1 MSKLNQTP
9 VDGDLALALDTRIP
23 PTVFLLTG
31 CVAVIGCN
39 SLVLSPIAPEVSR
52 SLGASVQGVMIASAA
67 FGLGTAGSALFLAR
81 HIDRLG
87 AWRMLRMAF
96 AVLAFALGVSAV
108 APLLAVLVA
117 AQLVAGLAAGIA
129 LPAIYTNAATVAPSG
144 RETETVGIVL
154 TGWTLSLVAGV
165 SLSAVLADMLHW
177 RAVFA
182 LVCLLAVGAFLVL
195 AFNGRRDTLSEE
207 PAMAPL
213 AALRT
218 PGLVPLLL
226 ACGAFMGSFY
236 GVYAYVGDH
245 LANAL
250 GKPVS
255 ANGLLTLVYGLGF
268 GAAVLLDRPVQNL
281 GVRNLLP
288 FAFAFVAAVYLAIL
302 WGADSFETL
311 LAIAFVWGLAN
322 HLGLNMLIVRLTG
335 IAPTRRGAIMGL
347 NSATTYIAA
356 FAGTLAFGPVYA
368 GFGLGATAAV
378 AALLMLFAA
387 IAAAR

>member
-1 MSKLNQTP
+1 MSKINQTP
-9 VDGDLALALDTRIP
+9 IEEPLALALDGRIP
-23 PTVFLLTG
+23 PAVFLLTG

-52 SLGASVQGVMIASAA
+52 SLDASVQGVMIASAA

-87 AWRMLRMAF
+87 AWRMLRLAF
-96 AVLAFALGVSAV
+96 AALAAALGVSAL
-108 APLLAVLVA
+108 APVLAMLVA
-117 AQLVAGLAAGIA
+117 AQLVAGLAAGVA
-129 LPAIYTNAATVAPSG
+129 LPAIYTNAATVAPAG

-165 SLSAVLADMLHW
+165 SLSAVLADILHW

-182 LVCLLAVGAFLVL
+182 LVCLLAVGAFLIL
-195 AFNGRRDTLSEE
+195 ALNGRRDTPSDE

-218 PGLVPLLL
+218 PGLLPLLL
-226 ACGAFMGSFY
+226 ACGAFMASFY
-236 GVYAYVGDH
+236 GVYGYIGAH
-245 LANAL
+245 LAGAL

-268 GAAVLLDRPVQNL
+268 GGAVLLDRPVQRL
-281 GVRNLLP
+281 GAHNLLP
-288 FAFAFVAAVYLAIL
+288 FAFAFVAAIYLFMM
-302 WGADSFETL
+302 WGAHSFGIL
-311 LAIAFVWGLAN
+311 LAVAFVWGLAN
-322 HLGLNMLIVRLTG
+322 HLGLNMLIVRLSG
-335 IAPTRRGAIMGL
+335 IAPARRGAIMGL

-356 FAGTLAFGPVYA
+356 FAGTLGFGPVYA
-368 GFGLGATAAV
+368 GFGLPAAAAMAALLTLV
-378 AALLMLFAA
+378 AALS
-387 IAAAR
+387 AAR